1 MENEGIIEAPGRGTS
16 GLTSRNQLL
25 STSDSVSFSVSN
37 NTCALPDQILPV
49 FPLEKREKK
58 ASVQVFPRLLSR
70 KEKFRKALEES
81 MRKNR
86 LILKELTKY

>member
-1 MENEGIIEAPGRGTS
+1 MKNEEVIEAPGRGTS
-16 GLTSRNQLL
+16 GLSSANQIIN
-25 STSDSVSFSVSN
+25 TTDSISFSVSN
-37 NTCALPDQILPV
+37 TTCALPDPIIFG

-58 ASVQVFPRLLSR
+58 AVVPVFPPLLSR

-86 LILKELTKY
+86 LILKELAEY